1 MIKTDPLPPDGRYA
15 LKLSARHQRKTEAIA
30 DMSSV
35 ISANAGVLADGEL
48 VLSALAGRESSFEE
62 LVRRYQRPIAA
73 YVYRMVGDYDSA
85 LDLTQEVFIKVYNS
99 LFRYRSEFKF
109 STWIYRI
116 AHNAAIDHLRRH
128 AVREQ
133 SLVIGIDGE
142 RREISI
148 ESRRLT
154 PEQESENK
162 EQRSEI
168 ESVVQM
174 LPAAY
179 RELIVLRHSQD
190 LSYDEIAEVTGL
202 PLGTVKNR
210 LFRAREAMRDH
221 LLQRGITRS

>member
-1 MIKTDPLPPDGRYA
+1 M
-15 LKLSARHQRKTEAIA
+15 SA
-30 DMSSV
+30 V
-35 ISANAGVLADGEL
+35 ISLAKPRALADGEL
-48 VLSALAGRESSFEE
+48 VTNALAGREACFEE

-73 YVYRMVGDYDSA
+73 YVYRMVGNYDAA

-99 LFRYRSEFKF
+99 LSRYRSEFKF
-109 STWIYRI
+109 STWIYKI

-133 SLVIGIDGE
+133 ALVTGPDSE

-154 PEQESENK
+154 PEQESERK
-162 EQRSEI
+162 ERRSEI
-168 ESVVQM
+168 EAVVQL
-174 LPAAY
+174 LPTAY

-210 LFRAREAMRDH
+210 LFRAREAMRDQ
-221 LLQRGITRS
+221 LLERGITSA